1 MWLYEL
7 FGFFLRFH
15 WISAIC
21 FIIGLILIIVEMFSP
36 GFGVPGISG
45 IILLILGIMFTA
57 QNLLEAIVMVALIL
71 IIIGVL
77 LVIFFRLASKGKLNN
92 KIILVDKMNKEAGF
106 VGRSE
111 PGSFLGKE
119 GITVT
124 MLRPSGTVSI
134 DGTRLDVVTDGEF
147 IPKGTKVKVVKVEGI
162 RIVVEKLNE
171 KENGA

>member
-7 FGFFLRFH
+7 FGFLLRFD

-21 FIIGLILIIVEMFSP
+21 FIMGFILIIVEVLSP

-57 QNLLEAIVMVALIL
+57 RGFLEAIVMIALVL

-111 PGSFLGKE
+111 PHSFLGKE

-124 MLRPSGTVSI
+124 MLRPAGSISI

-147 IPKGTKVKVVKVEGI
+147 IPKGTKVRVVKVEGI
-162 RIVVEKLNE
+162 RIIVEKVE
-171 KENGA
+171 